1 MERYA
6 DVVLP
11 LAQPAYTFAVP
22 EGMELAAGCAVEVQF
37 GPRKFHTGIV
47 WRVHERR
54 PDFKRIK
61 PVQRPL
67 YDRPLLTAAQMK
79 LWEWVASYYMC
90 SLGEVMRAALPS
102 LMKPSADSRE
112 RFADE
117 EFRPRTECY
126 LSLAPELRDEE
137 RLHEVFEKLERRA
150 PKQYEALLE
159 LVSAGDGGGLP
170 EGEVP
175 RRLLQADRAVLHAL
189 ERKGFVDRAVGS
201 RDRRYKEVCLTEKSS
216 QLGDRLHPS
225 AQVMLGQL
233 FRDFSLQEFDELNRL
248 LRRLVENCR
257 QAVWE
262 EEPGEALAQ
271 AAQAVPACPSGTAR

>member
-1 MERYA
+1 MKSGHNWLNSSGVQQRMA
-6 DVVLP
+6 FLRLCKTLHLTMQDGIDRCIRRMGLDLTTSQLDVIICI
-11 LAQPAYTFAVP
+11 A
-22 EGMELAAGCAVEVQF
+22 EGCGGPVNQKDIEEELRLTNPTV
-37 GPRKFHTGIV
+37 TGIL
-47 WRVHERR
+47 
-54 PDFKRIK
+54 KR
-61 PVQRPL
+61 
-67 YDRPLLTAAQMK
+67 
-79 LWEWVASYYMC
+79 
-90 SLGEVMRAALPS
+90 
-102 LMKPSADSRE
+102 
-112 RFADE
+112 
-117 EFRPRTECY
+117 
-126 LSLAPELRDEE
+126 
-137 RLHEVFEKLERRA
+137 
-150 PKQYEALLE
+150 
-159 LVSAGDGGGLP
+159 
-170 EGEVP
+170 
-175 RRLLQADRAVLHAL
+175 L